1 MKQKLL
7 RLTAMLMFGCMV
19 ASSVPTGIVQA
30 EESVQ
35 ADGSEEP
42 VQEQAQTEGG
52 TDGNADSNQSMSQ
65 DGTENPDKAAGQ
77 PSDSI
82 SQNNPADSNASD
94 TSDASDDSA
103 LDENETS
110 VSGEAKDN
118 IASQDDSEEAES
130 EAAAQSDVTEKSGA
144 DHSQE
149 DSVIEKNANEIN
161 YVFVERPYLETP
173 GTERIAVSY
182 GDGSES
188 VSDATLTVRDDA
200 GEETVWDLSVSA
212 GQVYLFTNDFS
223 DDSAAGT
230 YEVVSLNVTDE
241 EGDRTVYLSDSG
253 MEAYFGVNE
262 EYDGIDELQ
271 PLDIEDA
278 DTVSEDESAA
288 VEATVAEIDSDNV
301 EESAEKIADALEEAE
316 EQTDTSD
323 LSASLKS
330 GSSVNGRTASKSISG
345 TAASLM
351 TALGAKIQTVAAA
364 NAKSGN
370 GNIVVA
376 LDPGHDSKH
385 TGASYGNLK
394 EEVLTLKIA
403 QYCKAELETY
413 SGVTVYM
420 TRTSAACP
428 HPNNS
433 SSGGDIGD
441 RVIAAA
447 NAGADIFVSIHL
459 NSSTSSS
466 PNGAEVII
474 PNSNWKPQVAQEGK
488 ELAQAILKELQG
500 VGLNL
505 RPTEIYSKDTTIGEK
520 YPDGSLSDYFSVQIY
535 AKEAGIP
542 GIIVEHAF
550 LTNSGDRAH
559 LDSEA
564 DLKELGVADA
574 TGIAKYLGLSKGDW
588 RTEGGKTYY
597 YVDGVKVTGAKKI
610 GNAWYYFDP
619 SNNGA
624 MYTGWRTDGSKTYYY
639 DTNGILAIAEKKIG
653 SYWYYFNSNG
663 SMYTGWRF
671 DGNKVYYYDS
681 QGRLAIGKKTI
692 EGHEYYFNSN
702 GTMCTGWRT
711 EGSAKYYYNSSGHM
725 VTGTQKIG
733 SYWYY
738 FNEQGVMH
746 TGWRTADGKQ
756 YFYDSEGKLVRDTVV
771 IDGKTYYF
779 NSDGSLFTQGAKKIG
794 GYWYYINSDGSTY
807 VGWRTDGSAKY
818 YYDAEGHLIIG
829 VKKIDGYWYYFS
841 SNGKMYT
848 GWRQDGDKT
857 YYYNTD
863 GPLAI
868 GEKTI
873 DGVKYYFKTNGDAY
887 TGWRTV
893 NGVKSYYSGGRIAT
907 GAVKIDGYWYYFEAQ
922 GTMHTGWR
930 TDGDNTYYYEQD
942 GHLIRG
948 VKKIDDNWYYFN
960 NNGTMYKGWRTDGNN
975 TYYYDSEG
983 RLARGEMEI
992 DGKVYVFRSN
1002 GNLIRQGEVKIS
1014 GYWYY
1019 LNSDGTVYTGWRQ
1032 DGDKIYYYESNGHLV
1047 LGTKKIDGYWYYF
1060 KSNGAMYTGWRT
1072 DGGNTYYYDGN
1083 GHLCIGAKKI
1093 DGYWYYFKSNG
1104 AMYIGWRTD
1113 GNNTYY
1119 YDGNGHLAI
1128 GEKSID
1134 GNSYYFQS
1142 NGNMLTNGFANR
1154 KYYGSNG
1161 VLVAVSNYGS
1171 VFYKIEGNSTTTVDQ
1186 MVRFYNN
1193 SGNTY
1198 PSEALGKG
1206 GAATIRDLAQ
1216 IFYEEAAAEGIK
1228 AEVVWAQTM
1237 HETGYLKFGGQ
1248 VKIEQFN
1255 FAGLGATDGGAAGA
1269 SFSDVRTGVRAQV
1282 QHMKAY
1288 ASTAALKNAC
1298 VDPRFNLVTR
1308 GSAQYVEILGQK
1320 ENPTGAGWATN
1331 QNYGI
1336 SLAELITKLKNS

>member
-7 RLTAMLMFGCMV
+7 RLTAMFMFGCMV
-19 ASSVPTGIVQA
+19 ASSIPTGMVQA
-30 EESVQ
+30 EESTQTDNVSG
-35 ADGSEEP
+35 AE
-42 VQEQAQTEGG
+42 QTEG
-52 TDGNADSNQSMSQ
+52 TDSSADVNQSDSQ
-65 DGTENPDKAAGQ
+65 DGVESSDKTTGQ
-77 PSDSI
+77 PTDGS
-82 SQNNPADSNASD
+82 SQNNSSDSNASD
-94 TSDASDDSA
+94 TSDASGDSE
-103 LDENETS
+103 LKENENP
-110 VSGEAKDN
+110 VSGGAEDN
-118 IASQDDSEEAES
+118 ITSQDDSEEETG
-130 EAAAQSDVTEKSGA
+130 EATPQSDDTEKTGT
-144 DHSQE
+144 DQSQE

-161 YVFVERPYLETP
+161 YVFVESPYLETP

-200 GEETVWDLSVSA
+200 GEESVWDLSVSA
-212 GQVYLFTNDFS
+212 GQVYLFTYDFPDES
-223 DDSAAGT
+223 STGT

-241 EGDRTVYLSDSG
+241 EGEKSIQLSDSG

-262 EYDGIDELQ
+262 EYDGIEELT
-271 PLDIEDA
+271 PLDAEDA
-278 DTVSEDESAA
+278 EAASEDESAA
-288 VEATVAEIDSDNV
+288 VDATVAEIDPDNV
-301 EESAEKIADALEEAE
+301 EESAEQIANALEEAE

-323 LSASLKS
+323 FSASIDDVS
-330 GSSVNGRTASKSISG
+330 YINGRTASKSVSG
-345 TAASLM
+345 SAASLVA
-351 TALGAKIQTVAAA
+351 ALGAKIQTVAAA

-447 NAGADIFVSIHL
+447 NAGASIYVSIHL

-488 ELAQAILKELQG
+488 ELAQAILKELQA

-505 RPTEIYSKDTTIGEK
+505 RPTEIYSKDTTVGET
-520 YPDGSLSDYFSVQIY
+520 YPDGSKSDYFSVQIY

-550 LTNSGDRAH
+550 LTNSGDRTY

-564 DLKELGVADA
+564 DLKKLGVADA
-574 TGIAKYLGLSKGDW
+574 TGIAKYLGLSKGEW
-588 RTEGGKTYY
+588 RTEGGKKYY
-597 YVDGVKVTGAKKI
+597 YVNGLKVTGVKKI

-619 SNNGA
+619 KNNSA
-624 MYTGWRTDGSKTYYY
+624 MYTGWRQDGNKTYYY
-639 DTNGILAIAEKKIG
+639 DTNGVLAQGAKKVG
-653 SYWYYFNSNG
+653 SYWYYFKS
-663 SMYTGWRF
+663 
-671 DGNKVYYYDS
+671 DGNLY
-681 QGRLAIGKKTI
+681 L
-692 EGHEYYFNSN
+692 
-702 GTMCTGWRT
+702 GWRT
-711 EGSAKYYYNSSGHM
+711 EGANKYYYDSEGHLALGEKVINGYTYYFKNNGSMCIGWRTEGNKKYYYNSSGHM
-725 VTGTQKIG
+725 VTGIQKIG

-738 FNEQGVMH
+738 FNEQGVMY
-746 TGWRTADGKQ
+746 TGWRNADGKR
-756 YFYDSEGKLVRDTVV
+756 YYYDSEGKLVRDTAV

-779 NSDGSLFTQGAKKIG
+779 NSDGSLFAQGAKKIG
-794 GYWYYINSDGSTY
+794 GYWYYINSDGSRY
-807 VGWRTDGSAKY
+807 VGWRTDGGDKY
-818 YYDAEGHLIIG
+818 YYDAEGHLILG
-829 VKKIDGYWYYFS
+829 VKKIDGFWYYFR

-848 GWRQDGDKT
+848 GWRQDGDKI
-857 YYYNTD
+857 YYYDAD
-863 GPLAI
+863 GHLAI
-868 GEKTI
+868 GDKTV
-873 DGVKYYFKTNGDAY
+873 DGIKYYFKNNGDVY

-893 NGVKSYYSGGRIAT
+893 DGKKSYYSEGRIT
-907 GAVKIDGYWYYFEAQ
+907 IGAVKIDGYWYYFDSR
-922 GTMHTGWR
+922 GIMHTGWR
-930 TDGDNTYYYEQD
+930 SDASNRYYYEQD
-942 GHLIRG
+942 GHLVRG
-948 VKKIDDNWYYFN
+948 VKKIGDSWYYFK
-960 NNGTMYKGWRTDGNN
+960 NNGTMYTGWRTEGNN

-983 RLARGEMEI
+983 RLARGEVEI
-992 DGKVYVFRSN
+992 DGKIYVFRNN
-1002 GNLIRQGEVKIS
+1002 GNLIRQGVVKIS

-1032 DGDKIYYYESNGHLV
+1032 DGDKTYYYEPNGHLV
-1047 LGTKKIDGYWYYF
+1047 LGIKKIDGYWYYF

-1072 DGGNTYYYDGN
+1072 DGGITYYYDSN
-1083 GHLCIGAKKI
+1083 GHLTLGIKKI
-1093 DGYWYYFKSNG
+1093 DGYWYYFKNNG
-1104 AMYIGWRTD
+1104 AMYTGWRVD

-1119 YDGNGHLAI
+1119 YDGNGHLAL

-1142 NGNMLTNGFANR
+1142 NGNMLRNSFANR

-1161 VLVAVSNYGS
+1161 VLLAVTNYGS
-1171 VFYKIEGNSTTTVDQ
+1171 VFYKIEGSSTTTVDQ
-1186 MVRFYNN
+1186 MVRFYND

-1198 PSEALGKG
+1198 PSNALGKG

-1269 SFSDVRTGVRAQV
+1269 SFKDVRTGVRAQV

-1288 ASTAALKNAC
+1288 ASTAALKNKC

-1331 QNYGI
+1331 QNYGL
-1336 SLAELITKLKNS
+1336 SLVELIKKVKSA